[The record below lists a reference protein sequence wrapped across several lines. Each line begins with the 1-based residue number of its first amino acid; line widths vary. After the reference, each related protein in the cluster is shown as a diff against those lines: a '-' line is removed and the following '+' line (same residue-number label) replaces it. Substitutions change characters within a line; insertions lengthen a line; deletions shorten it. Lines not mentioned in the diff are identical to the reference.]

1 MSDTTSPSDENHGS
15 GLWLWHG
22 KASPAP
28 LQPGEAHRSPRKLTT
43 PSAVDARPLPTSRV
57 QQSLGPIFSALRRA
71 GWMALPGGVA
81 LTLLAVMLHSTPP
94 DTPAPADTAAVAL
107 EPVPSP
113 AAAHAVISAPPVDI
127 PAPRV
132 EHTDTQ
138 PDQAQMPSAPAAP
151 LPARGTEHE
160 LATKPASRTSAR
172 TARKTHALAGRN
184 SPFVIHGVLTPPDPT
199 VWHRGGH

>member
-1 MSDTTSPSDENHGS
+1 MAVARHGTATAI
-15 GLWLWHG
+15 
-22 KASPAP
+22 ASPARLAP
-28 LQPGEAHRSPRKLTT
+28 
-43 PSAVDARPLPTSRV
+43 
-57 QQSLGPIFSALRRA
+57 QQIPGPIFSALRRA

-107 EPVPSP
+107 GPVPP
-113 AAAHAVISAPPVDI
+113 PTDPRAVIPALPVDI

-138 PDQAQMPSAPAAP
+138 LDQAQMPSAPAAP
-151 LPARGTEHE
+151 GTEHQ
-160 LATKPASRTSAR
+160 LAKKAAHHTSTRTVRKPHTF
-172 TARKTHALAGRN
+172 AGKS

-199 VWHRGGH
+199 VRHDGGH